1 MKYLFSILLLSFCFT
16 LSAQHIP
23 TETFQKHMKILSQ
36 SPEILKK
43 YKVVDGAGDPVFYI
57 NLGQYDLY
65 QQTEAITYKNTEI
78 YLWSEGNIFFF
89 DAKYSLEL
97 LWIEENEDRFVLYKF
112 VYPVDKKKF
121 FIEARFVQQRTGW
134 ILEKTAITKVKS
146 AK

>member
-1 MKYLFSILLLSFCFT
+1 MKYLLSIFFLSACFT

-23 TETFQKHMKILSQ
+23 TETFEEHMKILSQ

-43 YKVVDGAGDPVFYI
+43 YKVVDDAGDPVFYI
-57 NLGQYDLY
+57 NLGQYEQYAQSEPIPY
-65 QQTEAITYKNTEI
+65 QNTEI
-78 YLWSEGNIFFF
+78 YLWSEGGIFFF

-97 LWIEENEDRFVLYKF
+97 LWIEENEDESVLYKF

-121 FIEARFVQQRTGW
+121 FIEARFIQQKAGW
-134 ILEKTAITKVKS
+134 NLQKPAITKVKS